1 MRKSITKVCLFTSM
15 LVMAGISSR
24 AQDFSWAKQVA
35 GPSQSE
41 EGKGIGLDAMGNVYS
56 AGVFDDSADLD
67 PGPGT
72 QMAYSAGGDDIY
84 VQKLDAMGNLI
95 WAFSIGGTSTD
106 VVHDLYTDL
115 AGNVY
120 ITGQFKNTV
129 DFDPDTGVTNLVAL
143 ANDDIFFAKY
153 NSSGA
158 LVWAHRIGGTANDQ
172 GHGIT
177 ADLSGNVYITGYFK
191 GIVDFDPGPGTAN
204 LTGNGIEDIFVA
216 KYDSSGNYLWAHS
229 AGGANTDMGQSIAVD
244 YMGNVLVTGNF
255 NGAAVDF
262 DPGPAT
268 VNLSTNGGA
277 DIFIASYGDT
287 GQLNWAKNIGS
298 DSTDDGLGIATDI
311 MGNVFVTGYFQDS
324 ADFDPGPGTQTLT
337 ATGDKD
343 IYILNLD
350 GSGNFVWA
358 KQVGGTGADA
368 GNDINIDISGG
379 IYVTG
384 YFSGFSVDFDP
395 DTGITNLTGHGN
407 EDIFVAKYDSVGSLS
422 WARSMGSSA
431 TDMGNAIIT
440 DIMGDVYST
449 GLFKGIC
456 DFDPNAGVFNLT
468 AISNQ
473 DAYVQKL
480 ILPIVSVPNSTTVNA
495 KAFPNPVRDNVNIEL
510 DKVYPQTDIS
520 LTDITGK
527 VLMERTSL
535 NARSFRLNMVGLTTG
550 VYFLNVRT
558 GSGRS
563 MVRLVKE

>member
-15 LVMAGISSR
+15 LVMADISSR

-72 QMAYSAGGDDIY
+72 QIAYSAGGDDIY

-204 LTGNGIEDIFVA
+204 LIGNGIEDIFVA

-255 NGAAVDF
+255 NGAPVDF

-287 GQLNWAKNIGS
+287 GQLNWAKSIGS
-298 DSTDDGLGIATDI
+298 GSTDDGLGIATDI

-456 DFDPNAGVFNLT
+456 DFDPNAGVFNLS

-495 KAFPNPVRDNVNIEL
+495 KAFPNPVRDQVNIEL

-535 NARSFRLNMVGLTTG
+535 NARSFRLNMAGLTTG

>member
-1 MRKSITKVCLFTSM
+1 
-15 LVMAGISSR
+15 
-24 AQDFSWAKQVA
+24 
-35 GPSQSE
+35 
-41 EGKGIGLDAMGNVYS
+41 
-56 AGVFDDSADLD
+56 
-67 PGPGT
+67 
-72 QMAYSAGGDDIY
+72 
-84 VQKLDAMGNLI
+84 
-95 WAFSIGGTSTD
+95 
-106 VVHDLYTDL
+106 
-115 AGNVY
+115 
-120 ITGQFKNTV
+120 
-129 DFDPDTGVTNLVAL
+129 
-143 ANDDIFFAKY
+143 
-153 NSSGA
+153 
-158 LVWAHRIGGTANDQ
+158 
-172 GHGIT
+172 
-177 ADLSGNVYITGYFK
+177 
-191 GIVDFDPGPGTAN
+191 
-204 LTGNGIEDIFVA
+204 
-216 KYDSSGNYLWAHS
+216 
-229 AGGANTDMGQSIAVD
+229 
-244 YMGNVLVTGNF
+244 
-255 NGAAVDF
+255 
-262 DPGPAT
+262 
-268 VNLSTNGGA
+268 
-277 DIFIASYGDT
+277 
-287 GQLNWAKNIGS
+287 LNWAKNIGS